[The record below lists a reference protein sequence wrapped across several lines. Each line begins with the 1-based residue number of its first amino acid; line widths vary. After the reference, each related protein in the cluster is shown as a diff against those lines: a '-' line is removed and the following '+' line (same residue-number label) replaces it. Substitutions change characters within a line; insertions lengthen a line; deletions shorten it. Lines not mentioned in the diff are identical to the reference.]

1 MAKWDK
7 AIAGVMVVSGVLTC
21 SMIYPA
27 IAPGPALQSMF
38 GETIA
43 RTDLSEIIVRNWGVL
58 ITLVGAM
65 LIYGAF
71 RPPLRA
77 MALSVAIA
85 SKIAFIS
92 LVLTL
97 GSRFLSQQ
105 VGIALA
111 VDAIAVV
118 VLGLALV
125 MGQKKGAG

>member
-1 MAKWDK
+1 M
-7 AIAGVMVVSGVLTC
+7 
-21 SMIYPA
+21 
-27 IAPGPALQSMF
+27 
-38 GETIA
+38 
-43 RTDLSEIIVRNWGVL
+43 RNWGVL